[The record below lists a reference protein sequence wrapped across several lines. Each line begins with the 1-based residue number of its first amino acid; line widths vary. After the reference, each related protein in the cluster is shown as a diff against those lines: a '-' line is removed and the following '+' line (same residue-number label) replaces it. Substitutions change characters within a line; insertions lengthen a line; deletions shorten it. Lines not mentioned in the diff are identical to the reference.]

1 MMSNDII
8 ETQINK
14 LIEDY
19 NSKIAD
25 CDTMIEDAK
34 VKERSARKCGKVN
47 DDARDQR
54 IKWCVRRVAYT
65 QAKSDIE
72 SILDFM

>member
-1 MMSNDII
+1 MSNIII

-25 CDTMIEDAK
+25 CDNMIEDAK

-47 DDARDQR
+47 DDARDQS
-54 IKWCVRRVAYT
+54 IKWSVRRTAY
-65 QAKSDIE
+65 QKAQSDIE
-72 SILDFM
+72 SILDFA